1 LQHGHIDPKVVSNLR
16 VVLKAFANGQ
26 LFGQV
31 YGDGT
36 PQILWLHGWGRSS
49 ADFAASAEILA
60 RGGVAS
66 VALDLPGFG
75 ASPLPPFVGGAR
87 EYADLLVPVVREI
100 FGDST
105 PTVVGHSFGG
115 RIATV
120 MTARHP
126 TMFSHLILT
135 GAPLLA
141 REGARRHS
149 PWAYRA
155 VKKLAA
161 LGLVSP
167 ARLERAKQQYG
178 SADYRAAT
186 GQLRDILVA
195 TVGESYEAELALVTT
210 PTTLVWGADD
220 RDVPVTIARRSI
232 DQMKVATNLVV
243 LENVGHLVPVQ
254 AAELLASEVSKVI
267 R

>member
-1 LQHGHIDPKVVSNLR
+1 
-16 VVLKAFANGQ
+16 VLKAFANGQ
-26 LFGQV
+26 IFGQV

-36 PQILWLHGWGRSS
+36 PKILWLHGWGRSS
-49 ADFAASAEILA
+49 ADFSASAEILA
-60 RGGVAS
+60 RRGTTS

-87 EYADLLVPVVREI
+87 QYADLLVPVIREI
-100 FGDST
+100 FGASP

-120 MTARHP
+120 IAARHP
-126 TMFSHLILT
+126 DMVSNLILT
-135 GAPLLA
+135 GAPLLP
-141 REGARRHS
+141 REGAGRRS
-149 PWAYRA
+149 PWPFR
-155 VKKLAA
+155 VIKKLAA
-161 LGLVSP
+161 LGLLSP

-195 TVGESYEAELALVTT
+195 TVGESYEDEVRLIVA
-210 PTTLVWGADD
+210 PTTLLWGADD
-220 RDVPVTIARRSI
+220 HDVPVAMAHRSI
-232 DQMKVATNLVV
+232 DHMTAKTNLVV
-243 LENVGHLVPVQ
+243 LDGVGHLVPLQ
-254 AAELLASEVSKVI
+254 AAAQLASEVAKAM

>member
-1 LQHGHIDPKVVSNLR
+1 M
-16 VVLKAFANGQ
+16 
-26 LFGQV
+26 
-31 YGDGT
+31 
-36 PQILWLHGWGRSS
+36 
-49 ADFAASAEILA
+49 
-60 RGGVAS
+60 AS

-87 EYADLLVPVVREI
+87 EYADLLAPVIREI
-100 FGDST
+100 FGDSM

-115 RIATV
+115 RVATV
-120 MTARHP
+120 MAARYP
-126 TMFSHLILT
+126 DMFSHLMLT

-141 REGARRHS
+141 REGARRRS

-195 TVGESYEAELALVTT
+195 TVGESYEAELVLIAA
-210 PTTLVWGADD
+210 PTTLLWGADD
-220 RDVPVTIARRSI
+220 RDVPVAIARRSI
-232 DQMKVATNLVV
+232 DQMKAATNLVV
-243 LENVGHLVPVQ
+243 LQNVGHLVPVQ

>member
-1 LQHGHIDPKVVSNLR
+1 MQHGHIDPKVVSNLSS
-16 VVLKAFANGQ
+16 VLKAFANGQ

-49 ADFAASAEILA
+49 ADFTAAAEILA

-87 EYADLLVPVVREI
+87 EYADLLAPAVREI

-105 PTVVGHSFGG
+105 PIVVGHSFGG

-120 MTARHP
+120 MAARHP
-126 TMFSHLILT
+126 DMFSHLILT

-141 REGARRHS
+141 REGASRRS
-149 PWAYRA
+149 PWPYRTI
-155 VKKLAA
+155 KKLAA
-161 LGLVSP
+161 LGVVSP
-167 ARLERAKQQYG
+167 ARLERAKKQYG
-178 SADYRAAT
+178 SADYRAVT

-195 TVGESYEAELALVTT
+195 TVGESYEAELALITS
-210 PTTLVWGADD
+210 PTTLLWGANDH
-220 RDVPVTIARRSI
+220 DVPVTIARRSF
-232 DQMKVATNLVV
+232 DQMTATASLVV
-243 LENVGHLVPVQ
+243 LQNVGHLVPLQ
-254 AAELLASEVSKVI
+254 AAEQLASEVSKVI

>member
-1 LQHGHIDPKVVSNLR
+1 M
-16 VVLKAFANGQ
+16 LKAFANGQ

-36 PQILWLHGWGRSS
+36 PQILWLHGWGRSG
-49 ADFAASAEILA
+49 ADFTAAAEILA

-87 EYADLLVPVVREI
+87 EYADLLAPVVREI
-100 FGDST
+100 FGDSM

-115 RIATV
+115 RVAAV
-120 MTARHP
+120 MAARHP
-126 TMFSHLILT
+126 DMFSHLILT

-141 REGARRHS
+141 REGAGRRS
-149 PWAYRA
+149 PRTYRFI
-155 VKKLAA
+155 KKLAA
-161 LGLVSP
+161 LGLVPP

-186 GQLRDILVA
+186 GQLRDILVV
-195 TVGESYEAELALVTT
+195 TVGESYEDELTLITS
-210 PTTLVWGADD
+210 PTTLLWGADD
-220 RDVPVTIARRSI
+220 HDVPVDIARRTL
-232 DQMKVATNLVV
+232 DFMTTNTTLVV
-243 LENVGHLVPVQ
+243 LDNVGHLVPLQ
-254 AAELLASEVSKVI
+254 AAERLASEVSQVI